1 MSEHVPESM
10 ASRVSRRAARGVA
23 LTLTAGV
30 RAYQMLLSPL
40 LPPACRYY
48 PSCSAYAIQAIDRHG
63 AIRGSWLAVRRI
75 ARCHPFRPG
84 GYDPVP

>member
-1 MSEHVPESM
+1 MRSDE
-10 ASRVSRRAARGVA
+10 AQRRTIAWPLRA
-23 LTLTAGV
+23 LGWVLTALV
-30 RAYQMLLSPL
+30 RAYQMLLSPF

-48 PSCSAYAIQAIDRHG
+48 PTCSAYAIEAIERHG
-63 AIRGSWLAVRRI
+63 PVRGVWLAARRI